1 MLAISGFQPF
11 KFPNEIRRAFFKVKK
26 SNNFLKKVRERSWPA
41 ALRIRKHEIAT
52 CPKSYPGKSNL
63 EAIKRWLDTEYDN
76 LTTEFDPLNAR
87 KVSDILA
94 LNLARNMPS
103 HILGE

>member
-1 MLAISGFQPF
+1 MTHFETSMKDRLAV
-11 KFPNEIRRAFFKVKK
+11 KAAELRR
-26 SNNFLKKVRERSWPA
+26 NR
-41 ALRIRKHEIAT
+41 ALWQIAET
-52 CPKSYPGKSNL
+52 LCIDLGITSIHITLVPYIGNGQEKSNL
-63 EAIKRWLDTEYDN
+63 EAIKNWLDSEYED
-76 LTTEFDPLNAR
+76 LVTEFDPLNAR

>member
-1 MLAISGFQPF
+1 MRFGFHTF
-11 KFPNEIRRAFFKVKK
+11 MVD
-26 SNNFLKKVRERSWPA
+26 PA
-41 ALRIRKHEIAT
+41 ELPEIART
-52 CPKSYPGKSNL
+52 ADDCGWDSIQVARSNL
-63 EAIKRWLDTEYDN
+63 AAIKNWLDSEYEN
-76 LTTEFDPLNAR
+76 LGTEFDPLNAR